1 MQSHP
6 SRHHESQTDDKQRL
20 FVAIP
25 LPASAADTV
34 VQWSEG
40 AKRQWAFH
48 KWVHPLDL
56 HITVQFLGAVSPDVK
71 ERLVQGLQ
79 SVAQSSE
86 TFRLELQEVGTF
98 GAHEA
103 PRVLWAGVGG
113 EIGQLKRLY
122 ELVVA
127 ATAPLG
133 FVPEDRPYW
142 PHITLARKY
151 RGMTPMSLNAGHA
164 PLPEYDWM
172 ADHFVLYRTQM
183 GKTPMYERIEE
194 FRLGHGIQQP

>member
-6 SRHHESQTDDKQRL
+6 SHHRENQPDDKQRL

-25 LPASAADTV
+25 LPTSAAETV
-34 VQWSEG
+34 IQWSEG

-56 HITVQFLGAVSPDVK
+56 HITVQFLGAVSPVVK
-71 ERLVQGLQ
+71 ERLIEGLEKA
-79 SVAQSSE
+79 AQASE
-86 TFRLELQEVGTF
+86 PFRLELKQAGTF
-98 GAHEA
+98 GASEA

-113 EIGQLKRLY
+113 EIEHLKRLY
-122 ELVVA
+122 DHVVA

-133 FVPEDRPYW
+133 FMPEERPYR

-151 RGMTPMSLNAGHA
+151 RGTAPMSMNAAHA
-164 PLPEYDWM
+164 PLPEHDWKV
-172 ADHFVLYRTQM
+172 DRLVLYRTRM
-183 GKTPMYERIEE
+183 GKTPMYERVEE
-194 FRLGHGIQQP
+194 FALDHVMQQ